1 VRQARYIEVDLRAPG
16 LEVLAALE
24 NAQEIVNRAGGSGWS
39 YGQRPSDFRMVIY
52 REFETQKAFREALA
66 AIRQGLGGRE
76 FAREVQAP
84 P

>member
-1 VRQARYIEVDLRAPG
+1 
-16 LEVLAALE
+16 
-24 NAQEIVNRAGGSGWS
+24 
-39 YGQRPSDFRMVIY
+39 MVIY

-76 FAREVQAP
+76 FAREVPAP